1 MSGLCKSIFWE
12 FVSGVNTNLYYSQK
26 NPAGSQEAWF
36 LAKGCTSMRRTLVSL
51 CVIQAISQ
59 AAWADQ
65 VAGVQP
71 AMELQNIDIQGA
83 ANAETAQG
91 PVDGYRA
98 TRSASA
104 TRTDTSLHETPQS
117 VSVVTREA
125 VEDIGSTRLQD
136 ALDYAGG
143 VGRANNFGGQ
153 GLTTFTVRGFTTG

>member
-1 MSGLCKSIFWE
+1 M
-12 FVSGVNTNLYYSQK
+12 
-26 NPAGSQEAWF
+26 
-36 LAKGCTSMRRTLVSL
+36 SMRRTLVSL

-65 VAGVQP
+65 VTAGQP
-71 AMELQNIDIQGA
+71 SSDSIELQNIDIQGA
-83 ANAETAQG
+83 ASAENAQG

-125 VEDIGSTRLQD
+125 VEDIGATRLQD

-143 VGRANNFGGQ
+143 GGRGNNFGGQ
-153 GLTTFTVRGFTTG
+153 GLTTF